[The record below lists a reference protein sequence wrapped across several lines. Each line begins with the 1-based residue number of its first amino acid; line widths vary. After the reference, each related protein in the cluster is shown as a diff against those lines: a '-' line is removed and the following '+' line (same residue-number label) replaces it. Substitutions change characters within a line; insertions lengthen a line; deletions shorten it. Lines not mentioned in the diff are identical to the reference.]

1 MIIYL
6 AGNFPMM
13 CVPKEER
20 KFKKVIEKHDDRG
33 HFRLVS
39 FFFSKET
46 ANLLAIKK
54 GEEHG
59 NR

>member
-13 CVPKEER
+13 CVPAEER
-20 KFKKVIEKHDDRG
+20 KLKKMVEKHDERG

-46 ANLLAIKK
+46 DNLLKIKR
-54 GEEHG
+54 EEKDG
-59 NR
+59 NC